1 VDFAAASHLAQ
12 VIETKNNQ
20 DTFDSATAP
29 TRNFD
34 LPLLSRAA
42 ARELVKLNRR
52 AGVHHSTGIRAS
64 KTGRGFS

>member
-1 VDFAAASHLAQ
+1 MISQLQ
-12 VIETKNNQ
+12 VISPKSSKRKI
-20 DTFDSATAP
+20 TFDSATAP

-34 LPLLSRAA
+34 IPLLSRAA